1 MRIRTLVVDDSAI
14 FGRLLQRAMEGIAG
28 VEVIGRCANGRDAL
42 QRIAAESP
50 DLVTLD
56 IEMPEMNGLDVLRAI
71 RRQGLRTTVVVVSAV
86 SDRARQLT
94 IQALELGA
102 VDFLSKPEEGGA
114 AENLAA
120 LRALLTPLAAAAGY
134 RKEVQSLLRGGASP
148 DRTSPARK
156 AAAPEHTLE
165 ADLSR
170 TRLATQTLAIPQDVP
185 EQVPE
190 TEAAAD
196 ETASRMIRLAGHKK
210 PTMILIGSSTGGTEA
225 LARIIPKLPGT
236 LTVPVLIVQHMPPLF
251 TENLAHSL
259 NGRSELEVREARDGD
274 IATAGHV
281 YIAPGGS
288 HLKVTA
294 GRQQEIRLQITA
306 DPPENNCRPAVDYLF
321 RSAALAFPGRAT
333 AVILTGMGRD
343 GTLGLRRLKAA
354 GCFAIAQD
362 EATCTVFGMPKEA
375 IQAGVVDL
383 VSPLDSIAAEI
394 VKAVR

>member
-1 MRIRTLVVDDSAI
+1 MSIRTLVVDDSAV
-14 FGRLLQRAMEGIAG
+14 FGSLIRRAMEGIAG

-42 QRIAAESP
+42 QRIAAEAP

-56 IEMPEMNGLDVLRAI
+56 IEMPEMDGLDVLRAI
-71 RRQGLRTTVVVVSAV
+71 RRQGIRTTVVVLSAL
-86 SDRARQLT
+86 SSRARELT

-102 VDFLSKPEEGGA
+102 VDFVSKPEKGGA

-120 LRALLTPLAAAAGY
+120 LRDRLAPLTAAAGY
-134 RKEVQSLLRGGASP
+134 RKEVQSLLRGGAFP
-148 DRTSPARK
+148 GRTPA
-156 AAAPEHTLE
+156 AGGGAAPQNAPDQVVLRTRQ
-165 ADLSR
+165 ASR
-170 TRLATQTLAIPQDVP
+170 TVVTPLAAPG
-185 EQVPE
+185 QVPE
-190 TEAAAD
+190 TDAAD
-196 ETASRMIRLAGHKK
+196 DTASRMCRLANHKK
-210 PTMILIGSSTGGTEA
+210 PAMILIGSSTGGTEA
-225 LARIIPKLPGT
+225 LARIVPKLPRA
-236 LTVPVLIVQHMPPLF
+236 LSVPVLIVQHMPPLF
-251 TENLAHSL
+251 TENLANSL
-259 NGRSELEVREARDGD
+259 NSRSELEVKEAREGE
-274 IATAGHV
+274 IATAGRV
-281 YIAPGGS
+281 YIAPGGK

-294 GRQQEIRLQITA
+294 GIREEIQLRITT

-321 RSAALAFPGRAT
+321 RSAAVAFPGRAM

-394 VKAVR
+394 AKAVR